1 MTAADVLYGLAI
13 VAGAFALVAAEDL
26 LAAWARSRSMRAI
39 LGRRHAENTRGRA
52 ENPNAPGFQ
61 SRGAPNQR
69 YAGPYIKAAGFGEAR
84 EIAERLTIGGA
95 TGSAVSVI
103 GQLCD
108 GEARPEPVAYAP

>member
-52 ENPNAPGFQ
+52 EKPNAPDYSEASTGTLGLLPSAALRAPRGT
-61 SRGAPNQR
+61 SRSPDHGSARPR
-69 YAGPYIKAAGFGEAR
+69 DVKPYNTPPRAAGGNR
-84 EIAERLTIGGA
+84 
-95 TGSAVSVI
+95 
-103 GQLCD
+103 Q
-108 GEARPEPVAYAP
+108 